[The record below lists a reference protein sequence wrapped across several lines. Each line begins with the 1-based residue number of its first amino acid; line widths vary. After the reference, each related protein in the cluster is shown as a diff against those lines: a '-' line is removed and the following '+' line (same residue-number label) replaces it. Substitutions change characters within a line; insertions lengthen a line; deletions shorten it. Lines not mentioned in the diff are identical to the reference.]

1 MRAFAS
7 IIAAAFGVALVVAG
21 APARAAEPPYPSKPV
36 TIVVPYAPG
45 GVTDVIARLFA
56 TKLGARMNQSFIVE
70 NKPGAGGTIGTDYV
84 ARAKP
89 DGYTLM
95 IMIDTNTIAPA
106 LYAKLGSDPIKDFA
120 PITLLAT
127 GPHIIVAHP
136 SFGPSNMKEL
146 IEFAKAHPGEPYA
159 SPGNGTGQNLGM
171 EEIKLKAGI
180 DLRHVPYKGGG
191 QAINDVVG
199 GQVKV
204 AVLGLAPV
212 LPFLKSGQLKA
223 IALTGDKRSP
233 ILPNLATVSETL
245 PGFATLQWFAALA
258 PADTPPEV
266 IAKLHDAFVQVAHD
280 PEIEQRVA
288 AIGLEVRTTTPA
300 ELKKFMEADLPK
312 WPPLVKAAGIK
323 IE

>member
-1 MRAFAS
+1 MRAFTC
-7 IIAAAFGVALVVAG
+7 IIAAGLALALG
-21 APARAAEPPYPSKPV
+21 STGSPARAADPYPNRPV
-36 TIVVPYAPG
+36 SIVVPYAPG
-45 GVTDVIARLFA
+45 GVTDVIARLVA
-56 TKLGARMNQSFIVE
+56 TKLSVRMNTSFIVE
-70 NKPGAGGTIGTDYV
+70 NKAGAGGTIGTDYV
-84 ARAKP
+84 SRAKP
-89 DGYTLM
+89 DGYTLV

-120 PITLLAT
+120 PISLLAT

-136 SFGPSNMKEL
+136 SFGPNNMKEL
-146 IEFAKAHPGEPYA
+146 IEYAKAHPGEPYA
-159 SPGNGTGQNLGM
+159 SSGNGTGQNLGM

-223 IALTGDKRSP
+223 IAITGEKRAP
-233 ILPNLATVSETL
+233 VLPNLATVGETL
-245 PGFATLQWFAALA
+245 PGFATLQWFAVLA
-258 PADTPPEV
+258 PAGTPPDV
-266 IAKLHDAFVQVAHD
+266 IAKLHDAFVAVAHD
-280 PEIEQRVA
+280 PEVEQRIA
-288 AIGLEVRTTTPA
+288 AIGLEVRTSTPA

>member
-1 MRAFAS
+1 MRAFS
-7 IIAAAFGVALVVAG
+7 SLIAAAFATALVVAG
-21 APARAAEPPYPSKPV
+21 SLAHAAEPYPSKPV
-36 TIVVPYAPG
+36 TIVVPYPPG
-45 GVTDVIARLFA
+45 GVTDVIARLLA
-56 TKLGARMNQSFIVE
+56 TKLGARLNQSFIVE
-70 NKPGAGGTIGTDYV
+70 NKSGAGGTIGTDYV
-84 ARAKP
+84 AHSKP
-89 DGYTLM
+89 DGYTLL

-120 PITLLAT
+120 PISLLAT

-136 SFGPSNMKEL
+136 SFGPNNMKEL
-146 IEFAKAHPGEPYA
+146 IDYAKAHPGEPYA
-159 SPGNGTGQNLGM
+159 SSGNGTGQNLGM

-223 IALTGDKRSP
+223 LALTGDKRSP
-233 ILPNLATVSETL
+233 ILPNLATVGETL

-258 PADTPPEV
+258 PAGTPPDV

-280 PEIEQRVA
+280 PEIEQRLA

>member
-1 MRAFAS
+1 MRAFTS
-7 IIAAAFGVALVVAG
+7 IIAAGIALALGGAG
-21 APARAAEPPYPSKPV
+21 SAARAADPYPSRPV
-36 TIVVPYAPG
+36 SIVVPYAPG
-45 GVTDVIARLFA
+45 GVTDVIARLVA
-56 TKLGARMNQSFIVE
+56 NKLSTRMNASFIVE
-70 NKPGAGGTIGTDYV
+70 NKAGAGGTIGTDNV

-89 DGYTLM
+89 DGYTLV

-106 LYAKLGSDPIKDFA
+106 LYAKLNSDPIKDFA
-120 PITLLAT
+120 PISLLAT

-136 SFGPSNMKEL
+136 SFGPNNMKEL
-146 IEFAKAHPGEPYA
+146 IEYAKAHPGEPYA
-159 SPGNGTGQNLGM
+159 SSGNGTGQNLGM

-223 IALTGDKRSP
+223 IAITGEKRAP
-233 ILPNLATVSETL
+233 VLPNLATVGETL
-245 PGFATLQWFAALA
+245 PDFATLQWFAVLA
-258 PADTPPEV
+258 PAGTPPDV
-266 IAKLHDAFVQVAHD
+266 IAKLHDAFVAVAHD
-280 PEIEQRVA
+280 PEVEQRIA
-288 AIGLEVRTTTPA
+288 AIGLEVRTSTPA

>member
-7 IIAAAFGVALVVAG
+7 LIAAGFALGVA
-21 APARAAEPPYPSKPV
+21 APSARAADPYPTKPV
-36 TIVVPYAPG
+36 TIVVPYPPG
-45 GVTDVIARLFA
+45 GVTDVIARLLA
-56 TKLGARMNQSFIVE
+56 TKLALRMNQSFIVE
-70 NKPGAGGTIGTDYV
+70 NKSGAGGTIGTDYV

-106 LYAKLGSDPIKDFA
+106 LYAKLNSDPIKDFA
-120 PITLLAT
+120 PISLIAT

-146 IEFAKAHPGEPYA
+146 IDYAKAHPGEPYG
-159 SPGNGTGQNLGM
+159 SSGNGTGQNLGM

-223 IALTGDKRSP
+223 IALTGEKRAP
-233 ILPNLATVSETL
+233 VLPNLATVGETL

-258 PADTPPEV
+258 PAGVPPDIV
-266 IAKLHDAFVQVAHD
+266 VKLHDAFVAAAHD
-280 PEIEQRVA
+280 PEVEQRIA
-288 AIGLEVRTTTPA
+288 AIGLEVRTSTPA

>member
-1 MRAFAS
+1 M
-7 IIAAAFGVALVVAG
+7 IQIARLFVLAVALAAG
-21 APARAAEPPYPSKPV
+21 AGTASAQTYPSKPV

-45 GVTDVIARLFA
+45 GVTDVVARLFA
-56 TKLGARMNQSFIVE
+56 QKLSLKMGQPFIVE
-70 NKPGAGGTIGTDYV
+70 NRAGAGGTMGTDYV
-84 ARAKP
+84 SRAKP
-89 DGYTLM
+89 DGYTLVM
-95 IMIDTNTIAPA
+95 MIDTNTIAPA

-120 PITLLAT
+120 PITLLAI

-136 SFGPSNMKEL
+136 SFGPSTVKEL
-146 IEFAKAHPGEPYA
+146 IDFAKAHPGEPYA
-159 SPGNGTGQNLGM
+159 SSGNGTAQNLGM
-171 EEIKLKAGI
+171 EALKLKAGI

-204 AVLGLAPV
+204 AVLGLSPV

-233 ILPNLATVSETL
+233 ILPNVPTVSETV

-258 PADTPPEV
+258 PAGTPADV
-266 IAKLHDAFVQVAHD
+266 IERLHKEFVQVARA
-280 PEIEQRVA
+280 PEVEQRLA
-288 AIGLEVRTTTPA
+288 AVGLEVRTSATPA
-300 ELKKFMEADLPK
+300 DLRHFMEQDLPK
-312 WPPLVKAAGIK
+312 WPPLVKAAGLK

>member
-1 MRAFAS
+1 MRALAS
-7 IIAAAFGVALVVAG
+7 IIAGAFVTALVVAG
-21 APARAAEPPYPSKPV
+21 APARAAEPPYPAKPV

-45 GVTDVIARLFA
+45 GVTDVIARLVA

-70 NKPGAGGTIGTDYV
+70 NKAGAGGTIGTDYV
-84 ARAKP
+84 SRAKP
-89 DGYTLM
+89 DGYTLV

-106 LYAKLGSDPIKDFA
+106 LYTKLGSDPIKDFA
-120 PITLLAT
+120 PISLLAT

-146 IEFAKAHPGEPYA
+146 IDFAKAHPGEPYA
-159 SPGNGTGQNLGM
+159 SSGNGTGQNLGM

-233 ILPNLATVSETL
+233 ILPNLATVGETL

-258 PADTPPEV
+258 PAGTPPDV